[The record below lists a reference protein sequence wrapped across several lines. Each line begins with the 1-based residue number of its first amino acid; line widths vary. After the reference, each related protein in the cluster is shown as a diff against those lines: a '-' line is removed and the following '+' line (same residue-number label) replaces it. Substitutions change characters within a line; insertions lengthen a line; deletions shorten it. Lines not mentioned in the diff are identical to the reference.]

1 MLLGD
6 KHKTNPVG
14 LEDSIQNIEEEEPEE
29 EPSSKP
35 SKPEE
40 KPRKCSERF
49 KINMKKVTPSR
60 QSELLKEIQQDR
72 ESRKE

>member
-29 EPSSKP
+29 ASSSK
-35 SKPEE
+35 SEE

-49 KINMKKVTPSR
+49 KMNTQKVTPSR
-60 QSELLKEIQQDR
+60 QSEPSQRNSTRSRIKEGRI
-72 ESRKE
+72 